1 MRIGVVGCGVFGLA
15 AALELRAR
23 GHAVTAFEQGRVP
36 YERAASTDT
45 SKTIRRVYGADA
57 HYVELVERA
66 APRWRAWQTR
76 VGGDF
81 FQEVGYIYVVR
92 NFRPGTRV
100 YDAWQLLAPTRDEV
114 RLLSLAEARERF
126 PQFGFFDGDTVL
138 HDRWGGYLAS
148 ARATEAM
155 AALARAD
162 GVELR
167 EETPVRA
174 VEDAAAGGAR
184 VRLDGD
190 AATFDRVVL
199 AAGVWIGRFVPSI
212 GARVRVTRQMMA
224 FFEPPDPAAYRP
236 GPMPVWSIESDVK
249 GWYGHPLKH
258 EGWVKVA
265 NDLRGAV
272 VDPDA
277 DRGGDEAYVDS
288 ARAFVSERIPGLAGA
303 RVVGS
308 RSCFYDNTPDHD
320 FVVDW
325 APGSERVLVA
335 GGGSGHGFKFGG
347 SIGPV
352 IADALEEKENR
363 LGRPFRLGDR
373 FGASR

>member
-36 YERAASTDT
+36 YERAASNDT
-45 SKTIRRVYGADA
+45 SKTIRRVYGLDG

-66 APRWRAWQTR
+66 APRWRAWQAR
-76 VGGDF
+76 VAGDF
-81 FQEVGYIYVVR
+81 FHEIGYIYVVR

-100 YDAWQLLAPTRDEV
+100 YDAWQLLGPTRDQV
-114 RLLSLAEARERF
+114 RLLPLSEARQRF
-126 PQFGFFDGDTVL
+126 PQFGFRDGDTVL

-155 AALARAD
+155 ASLARAD
-162 GVELR
+162 GVEIR
-167 EETPVRA
+167 EETPVLA
-174 VEDAAAGGAR
+174 VEEAAGQAR
-184 VRLDGD
+184 IRLDGD
-190 AATFDRVVL
+190 AVGFDRVVL
-199 AAGVWIGRFVPSI
+199 AAGVWIGRFAPSI
-212 GARVRVTRQMMA
+212 GAGVRVTRQLMA
-224 FFEPPDPAAYRP
+224 FFEPPDRDAFRP
-236 GPMPVWSIESDVK
+236 GPMPVWSIESDVR

-265 NDLRGAV
+265 NDLRGEI

-277 DRGGDEAYVDS
+277 ERGGDEAYCEA
-288 ARAFVSERIPGLAGA
+288 ARAFVAERMPRLAGA
-303 RVVGS
+303 RLVEC
-308 RSCFYDNTPDHD
+308 RSCFYDNTPDLA

-325 APGSERVLVA
+325 APGSQRVLVA

-347 SIGPV
+347 SIGDV
-352 IADALEEKENR
+352 IADALEEKEHP
-363 LGRPFRLGDR
+363 LGHHFRIGRR
-373 FGASR
+373 FGAP

>member
-1 MRIGVVGCGVFGLA
+1 
-15 AALELRAR
+15 
-23 GHAVTAFEQGRVP
+23 
-36 YERAASTDT
+36 
-45 SKTIRRVYGADA
+45 
-57 HYVELVERA
+57 
-66 APRWRAWQTR
+66 

-265 NDLRGAV
+265 NDLRGEV

-277 DRGGDEAYVDS
+277 DRGGDEAYVDA
-288 ARAFVSERIPGLAGA
+288 ARAFVAERIPGLAGA

-308 RSCFYDNTPDHD
+308 RSCFYDNTPDRD

-373 FGASR
+373 FGASG